1 MWFRHNSILLLLL
14 AIVLTQCSGGLVSTK
29 SITPNRHSNIVVFQ
43 DTFYYQ
49 NIIDLNASPI
59 SSSSDSVFLINP
71 ISDTAVNSRDLTNL
85 TDSVFQNDSLH
96 LIQKDTLFLDVD
108 GVADVR
114 SLSQLN
120 FISQYSNSS
129 SDFVKFAN
137 ADNDTMESYAG
148 FTAQNAN
155 NPNIVPAI
163 PLYNIDSASICRS
176 FQLNTSVVNDMNID
190 ITGTFSLITNGKKIL
205 SLDTVLYSG
214 DSINFNTTLFGDT
227 LGKNVKIRFE
237 DVSCLGFSSPKY
249 IQNQKT
255 LKFYLGIDSISVFH
269 GKVKPMNKRFWLG
282 DDSIAMQFQPSSDS
296 LLGYINSGE
305 IQAKYKLMGYDGPFY
320 IIRELRDSVG
330 YTYTDSSIM
339 VSSPSE
345 FISNVPLQQDSIL
358 LNREFINAAY
368 YLRPISSFPVRI
380 RPHYRLAGRY
390 SVPSEWDISYVH
402 GKVTKSTVFTTSVSP
417 GLLPNNSNL
426 TDSLS
431 LKSVQLTTSLTGPGI
446 GSYLVSDSLQ
456 FTTSGG
462 TVSYNDTSVWRLG
475 STPSDLLNFTQ
486 HKIDRI
492 VPPDSGE
499 IIGAVL
505 NTAVGHVTLTVDTVI
520 GLLLKENYT
529 VKQGLATLIG
539 YAEGAI
545 KYTAASSLE
554 INTSGALD
562 SLILT
567 ADSVGVRFQLSG
579 SSLVERST
587 EMEIRL
593 ADNQGKELFNDKTT
607 LMLNT
612 DPWLSKTFVL
622 APQYL
627 MGEPLNLLLVGDIRE
642 LEGSYLSVQDYFHLA
657 VIIDLYD

>member
-1 MWFRHNSILLLLL
+1 
-14 AIVLTQCSGGLVSTK
+14 
-29 SITPNRHSNIVVFQ
+29 
-43 DTFYYQ
+43 
-49 NIIDLNASPI
+49 
-59 SSSSDSVFLINP
+59 
-71 ISDTAVNSRDLTNL
+71 
-85 TDSVFQNDSLH
+85 
-96 LIQKDTLFLDVD
+96 
-108 GVADVR
+108 
-114 SLSQLN
+114 
-120 FISQYSNSS
+120 
-129 SDFVKFAN
+129 
-137 ADNDTMESYAG
+137 
-148 FTAQNAN
+148 
-155 NPNIVPAI
+155 
-163 PLYNIDSASICRS
+163 
-176 FQLNTSVVNDMNID
+176 
-190 ITGTFSLITNGKKIL
+190 
-205 SLDTVLYSG
+205 
-214 DSINFNTTLFGDT
+214 
-227 LGKNVKIRFE
+227 
-237 DVSCLGFSSPKY
+237 
-249 IQNQKT
+249 
-255 LKFYLGIDSISVFH
+255 
-269 GKVKPMNKRFWLG
+269 
-282 DDSIAMQFQPSSDS
+282 
-296 LLGYINSGE
+296 
-305 IQAKYKLMGYDGPFY
+305 
-320 IIRELRDSVG
+320 
-330 YTYTDSSIM
+330 M

-390 SVPSEWDISYVH
+390 GVPSKWDVSYVH

-417 GLLPNNSNL
+417 GLLPNNSHL

-475 STPSDLLNFTQ
+475 STPSDLFNFTQ